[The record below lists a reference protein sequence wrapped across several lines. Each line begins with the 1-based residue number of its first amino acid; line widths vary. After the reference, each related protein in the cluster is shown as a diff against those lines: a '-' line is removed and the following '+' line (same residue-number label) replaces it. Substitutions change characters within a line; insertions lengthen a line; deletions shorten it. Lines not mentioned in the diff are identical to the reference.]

1 MSGSSPS
8 ESVEGAS
15 NLDFLFSAG
24 TKFSSIRAVKEKEK
38 YHCPILEIHGNQN
51 YYFTYDCFCQQKI
64 AGRTV

>member
-51 YYFTYDCFCQQKI
+51 LF
-64 AGRTV
+64 